1 MTMTNGCMK
10 TIEQTR
16 VLVVED
22 ETRLRD
28 VLLTSVSELG
38 YPASGAR
45 SGEEAS
51 RMMTD
56 DPRDI
61 VVLDLHLPGMDG
73 LEFFELIR
81 QRWPKT
87 QVIILTGLGDLEA
100 AQHAVRL
107 DVVDFLTKPASLGD
121 LELALNRAWRR
132 LNDSIRLDLL
142 DDDSKG
148 TAVPPDGVDA
158 QASLRD
164 LERKHILDVIERH
177 RGNRTAAAAE
187 LGISVRTLYYRLA
200 EYLMDVEEAPSDG
213 AHQSGSD
220 VG

>member
-1 MTMTNGCMK
+1 MTNECMK

-16 VLVVED
+16 VLIVED
-22 ETRLRD
+22 EARLRD

-38 YPASGAR
+38 YSASGAR

-51 RMMTD
+51 RMMAD

-132 LNDSIRLDLL
+132 HNDSMRLDLL

-148 TAVPPDGVDA
+148 SAVPPDGVDA

-164 LERKHILDVIERH
+164 LEREHILAVIERH

-200 EYLMDVEEAPSDG
+200 EYLKDVEEAPSDG

>member
-1 MTMTNGCMK
+1 MK

-38 YPASGAR
+38 YQVSGAR

-51 RMMTD
+51 RMMAD

-61 VVLDLHLPGMDG
+61 VVLDLNLPGMEG
-73 LEFFELIR
+73 LEFFEIVR
-81 QRWPKT
+81 RRWPKT
-87 QVIILTGLGDLEA
+87 QVMILTGLGDLEA
-100 AQHAVRL
+100 AQRAVRL
-107 DVVDFLTKPASLGD
+107 DVVDFLTKPATLGD
-121 LELALNRAWRR
+121 LESALNRAWRR
-132 LNDSIRLDLL
+132 LNDSVRLDLL

-148 TAVPPDGVDA
+148 PAVPEESVDPRR
-158 QASLRD
+158 SLD
-164 LERKHILDVIERH
+164 ELEREHILAVLDRH

-200 EYLMDVEEAPSDG
+200 EYERGDAPPPG
-213 AHQSGSD
+213 A
-220 VG
+220 

>member
-1 MTMTNGCMK
+1 MK

-22 ETRLRD
+22 ESRLRD
-28 VLLTSVSELG
+28 VLVTSVSELG
-38 YPASGAR
+38 YPVSGAR
-45 SGEEAS
+45 SAEEAS
-51 RMMTD
+51 RMMAD
-56 DPRDI
+56 DARDI
-61 VVLDLHLPGMDG
+61 VVLDLNLPGMEG
-73 LEFFELIR
+73 MEFFEIIR

-87 QVIILTGLGDLEA
+87 QVLILTGVGDLEA
-100 AQHAVRL
+100 AQRAVRL

-132 LNDSIRLDLL
+132 HNDSIRLDLL
-142 DDDSKG
+142 KDGSKG
-148 TAVPPDGVDA
+148 SAVPSEGVDA

-164 LERKHILDVIERH
+164 LEREHILAVIERH
-177 RGNRTAAAAE
+177 RGNRATAAAE

-200 EYLMDVEEAPSDG
+200 EYLKDVEEAPSDG

>member
-1 MTMTNGCMK
+1 MTNGCMK
-10 TIEQTR
+10 TIEQTS

-38 YPASGAR
+38 YPASGAH

-51 RMMTD
+51 RMMAD

-81 QRWPKT
+81 QRWPKV

-107 DVVDFLTKPASLGD
+107 DVVDFLTKPASLGQ

-132 LNDSIRLDLL
+132 HNDSTRLDLL

-148 TAVPPDGVDA
+148 IEVPHDGVDT

-164 LERKHILDVIERH
+164 LEREHILAVIERH
-177 RGNRTAAAAE
+177 RGNRTAAASE
-187 LGISVRTLYYRLA
+187 LGISLRTLYYRLA
-200 EYLMDVEEAPSDG
+200 EYLKDSE
-213 AHQSGSD
+213 
-220 VG
+220 

>member
-1 MTMTNGCMK
+1 MSNACMK

-28 VLLTSVSELG
+28 VLVTSVSELG
-38 YPASGAR
+38 YPVSGAR

-51 RMMTD
+51 RMMD
-56 DPRDI
+56 DDARDI
-61 VVLDLHLPGMDG
+61 VVLDLNLPGMEG

-87 QVIILTGLGDLEA
+87 QVMILTGLGDMEA
-100 AQHAVRL
+100 AQRAVRL
-107 DVVDFLTKPASLGD
+107 DVVDFLTKPASLGE

-132 LNDSIRLDLL
+132 HNDSIRLDLL

-164 LERKHILDVIERH
+164 LERAHILAVLDRH

-200 EYLMDVEEAPSDG
+200 EYERGDADAPG
-213 AHQSGSD
+213 ALFF
-220 VG
+220 

>member
-1 MTMTNGCMK
+1 MK

-28 VLLTSVSELG
+28 VLATSVSELG
-38 YPASGAR
+38 YPVSGAS

-51 RMMTD
+51 RMMD
-56 DPRDI
+56 DDARDI
-61 VVLDLHLPGMDG
+61 VVLDLNLPGMEG

-100 AQHAVRL
+100 AQRAVRL

-132 LNDSIRLDLL
+132 HNDSIRLDLL
-142 DDDSKG
+142 DDDSTG
-148 TAVPPDGVDA
+148 TAAPEERT
-158 QASLRD
+158 ASRRSLDD
-164 LERKHILDVIERH
+164 LERAHILAVLDRH

-187 LGISVRTLYYRLA
+187 LGISLRTLYYRLA
-200 EYLMDVEEAPSDG
+200 EYLKDVEETPLDEAP
-213 AHQSGSD
+213 
-220 VG
+220 